1 MKETLIAVYE
11 RESTLWKNANGF
23 YHAQDWTKMEC
34 KTFDYSEEIDSIR
47 RDNFRW
53 IEHRDEKEIDVTERE
68 IERRYGKPYCITFI
82 NKRRTN
88 SKSCWFKTKE
98 EANQFVKSVLTDK
111 ILKNFKRI
119 K

>member
-23 YHAQDWTKMEC
+23 YHAENWTKMEC
-34 KTFDYSEEIDSIR
+34 KTFDFSEEINSIR

-53 IEHRDEKEIDVTERE
+53 FERCNGKEIDVTERE
-68 IERRYGKPYCITFI
+68 IEKRYGKPYCITFI
-82 NKRRTN
+82 NARMTN
-88 SKSCWFKTKE
+88 TKSYWFKTKE
-98 EANQFVKSVLTDK
+98 EANQFVKEVLNDK
-111 ILKNFKRI
+111 TLKNFKRI

>member
-34 KTFDYSEEIDSIR
+34 KMFDFSEEIDSIS

-53 IEHRDEKEIDVTERE
+53 IEHRDGKEIDVTERE

-88 SKSCWFKTKE
+88 SKSYWFKTKE
-98 EANQFVKSVLTDK
+98 EANQFVKSVLTDR

>member
-1 MKETLIAVYE
+1 MKEILIAVYE

-34 KTFDYSEEIDSIR
+34 KTFDFSEEINSIR
-47 RDNFRW
+47 NDGFKW
-53 IEHRDEKEIDVTERE
+53 IEHRDGKEIDVTERE
-68 IERRYGKPYCITFI
+68 IEMRYGKPYCIAFI

-88 SKSCWFKTKE
+88 TKSYWFKTKE
-98 EANQFVKSVLTDK
+98 EANQFVKGILNDSV
-111 ILKNFKRI
+111 LKNFKRI

>member
-1 MKETLIAVYE
+1 MKEKILAVYE

-34 KTFDYSEEIDSIR
+34 KIIDYSEEINNCI
-47 RDNFRW
+47 NGEFRW
-53 IEHRDEKEIDVTERE
+53 FDKDGNDVTEQQ
-68 IERRYGKPYCITFI
+68 IEKLYGKPYVINLI

-88 SKSCWFKTKE
+88 SKTYSFKTKE
-98 EANQFVKSVLTDK
+98 EANMFFIRIMNDNV
-111 ILKNFKRI
+111 LKNFKRI